1 MNANE
6 LAAVSANTVEKIVKT
21 LLHIQENEAF
31 FVPDTG

>member
-6 LAAVSANTVEKIVKT
+6 LAAVSVEKIVKT